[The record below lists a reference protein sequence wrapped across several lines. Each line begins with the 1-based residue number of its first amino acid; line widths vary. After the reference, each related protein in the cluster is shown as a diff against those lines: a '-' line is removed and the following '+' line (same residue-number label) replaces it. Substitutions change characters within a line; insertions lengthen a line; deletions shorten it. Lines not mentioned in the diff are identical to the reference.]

1 MSTQQ
6 LQTMFRLQNQ
16 INSQVNPNWIGAGQ
30 DWTLAAGQESA
41 EAIDHHG
48 WKWWKD
54 LSNSTNWDQL
64 RMEQV
69 DVWHF
74 MLSAFIEMAEEN
86 NLNPMSLFL
95 AETRDTDII
104 FDSEVFVIAAM
115 TLLQK
120 LRLQAALAYANRFEP
135 SLFASIGQDIE
146 LSPDLLYRM
155 YIAKYC
161 LNSFRQN
168 NGYKEGTYIK
178 VWADGRE
185 DNEHLQDIIDSLV
198 QNGLVFDEQVI
209 YDLLQAA
216 YCDSNSVELDRRAKL
231 TAKSDAIREY
241 AKEHNLPLVDV
252 AISSIDPIS
261 IHNGWSSD
269 CSTSSDSGS
278 SGGCE

>member
-16 INSQVNPNWIGAGQ
+16 INSQVNPDWINAGQ

-48 WKWWKD
+48 WKWWKN
-54 LSNSTNWDQL
+54 LSDATNWDQL

-74 MLSAFIEMAEEN
+74 MLSAFIEMGELN

-104 FDSEVFVIAAM
+104 FDSEVFVIPSM

-135 SLFASIGQDIE
+135 ALFASIGQDID
-146 LSPDLLYRM
+146 LSPDKLYRM

-168 NGYKEGTYIK
+168 NGYKDGSYIK
-178 VWADGRE
+178 IWADGRE

-198 QNGLVFDEQVI
+198 QNGLMFDEKVI
-209 YDLLQAA
+209 YALLQTA
-216 YCDSNSVELDRRAKL
+216 YCEVNSVELDRR
-231 TAKSDAIREY
+231 TAAAAVI
-241 AKEHNLPLVDV
+241 VDLATASNNTGV
-252 AISSIDPIS
+252 
-261 IHNGWSSD
+261 
-269 CSTSSDSGS
+269 
-278 SGGCE
+278 